1 MTAEEE
7 RSYLEILYN
16 VSRELASSLDLHEV
30 LTRVLML
37 VSSNLGVERASLF
50 VLDAEGKPID
60 AVVLYQGEIT
70 SNDSS
75 YISDL
80 LQSGLAGWVMRHK
93 AAALVT
99 DTHQD
104 ERWMPRTY
112 EGKVDSAPKS
122 AICVPVMMQDEI
134 HGLLTVV
141 HPQVNY
147 FNAAHLQLQQAIAD
161 MAGIAIR
168 NAQLF
173 SDLQKNRDLYQG
185 LFEGI
190 ADPVFVTDSDGLI
203 IEFNKL
209 AREVSGYTRKELLK
223 TNMTDLDVR
232 GVKTLASLMNDK
244 RALSIKQYESSLRK
258 KDGQEVPVEVRV
270 SWNRTHE
277 YEFIQWIF
285 RDISERQKLE
295 ALRDSMTAMIYHDLR
310 SPLANVISSL
320 ELINESLTLESDP
333 QIWQLVQI
341 ANRSSSIMQRLISS
355 LLDIRRLQSG
365 QEIIRKSDV
374 NLDALVDEAIEIVRP
389 LFESKQ
395 INVERITTVEPP
407 KLELDEDMIRR
418 VIINLLENAIK
429 FSPLNTEVTVGIKPG
444 RDEVIVFIEDQ
455 GPGIPETYRE
465 RIFEKYFR
473 LDTEGKSRG
482 LGLGLSFCQLAVQ
495 AHGGKIWVESGKPIG
510 SRFLFSLPFPVD
522 QASSVKG

>member
-1 MTAEEE
+1 
-7 RSYLEILYN
+7 
-16 VSRELASSLDLHEV
+16 
-30 LTRVLML
+30 
-37 VSSNLGVERASLF
+37 
-50 VLDAEGKPID
+50 
-60 AVVLYQGEIT
+60 
-70 SNDSS
+70 
-75 YISDL
+75 
-80 LQSGLAGWVMRHK
+80 
-93 AAALVT
+93 
-99 DTHQD
+99 
-104 ERWMPRTY
+104 
-112 EGKVDSAPKS
+112 
-122 AICVPVMMQDEI
+122 MMQDEI
-134 HGLLTVV
+134 HCLLTVV

-320 ELINESLTLESDP
+320 ELINESLTLESDA
-333 QIWQLVQI
+333 QIWQLV
-341 ANRSSSIMQRLISS
+341 
-355 LLDIRRLQSG
+355 
-365 QEIIRKSDV
+365 
-374 NLDALVDEAIEIVRP
+374 
-389 LFESKQ
+389 
-395 INVERITTVEPP
+395 
-407 KLELDEDMIRR
+407 
-418 VIINLLENAIK
+418 
-429 FSPLNTEVTVGIKPG
+429 
-444 RDEVIVFIEDQ
+444 
-455 GPGIPETYRE
+455 
-465 RIFEKYFR
+465 
-473 LDTEGKSRG
+473 
-482 LGLGLSFCQLAVQ
+482 
-495 AHGGKIWVESGKPIG
+495 
-510 SRFLFSLPFPVD
+510 
-522 QASSVKG
+522 